1 MLRVGPPDISAF
13 CFATEKKDVTNIR
26 CYTNGFAKWLLHI
39 TGHVV
44 DLRSQSV
51 SYCLNRS
58 SLARFITEKF
68 QHPDVDNKQFRHT
81 VLSLINRAIEKG
93 EVKADT
99 DLSSFIELIL
109 SRANVPIDKQK
120 KEALVKE
127 LEKEN
132 EAPFLPIKNF
142 ISHALEELKTP
153 TAEKM
158 MRYKQA
164 LQPLQTARESL
175 KEVIK
180 NKEALLQRAD
190 HLVVR
195 GEKLSCNTE
204 KLVQAKNQLE
214 KLFSSPP
221 SLLVSAEIATFVADV
236 QAAVKS
242 LEEEEKSVALA
253 CFKKELEGVRS
264 DIELLVKEIE
274 AKAPHL
280 QALLQ
285 HRDLLAKNVDT
296 LAPKD
301 LDAFH
306 AALSNLQSLK
316 KEVAIEEKKSE
327 CRNLVE
333 RLKEQHLNTSS
344 VLHLQKLLD
353 EKPTPHEFE
362 AWLQKASVA
371 LEKGLQELSLVARLA
386 KTAQPQEEVGPVFA
400 QELKKKAQEN
410 KVKKIIGEMKVSFL
424 KVVGE
429 KSEEMQTIRLGEVA
443 GDLSRC
449 VASFCDAV
457 KEQPAICEGCLKEL
471 LEVLATTIETQ
482 KGNLSRVALRKAFP
496 VVASLST
503 GFIAQFTGTEGQ
515 LLREVFL
522 DVLKKMPTQTTGAV
536 REFAKTMHEK
546 MQLSQSVLDLKR
558 DDLVEQI
565 AMWCELCL
573 NHPSQTQAALERLI
587 QSIKAAPNQEE
598 VVAKLCSLITLKCQM
613 AKEGE
618 NFLDDVK
625 SYLFLAKRDFFS
637 TEPSFKKVCA
647 LLQEGLGL
655 QEKPHGTLDMNSEH
669 LSFLFNA
676 APEES
681 QAQCRE
687 HDVALTQVA
696 EHALEL
702 ALQKLESSTATHPI
716 YIGTE
721 WAFMADSPEKM
732 YRTLD
737 RLSSISRKYPHVTF
751 MPGSIAWCQKI
762 HSGAYACF
770 NTLPVFENGRLV
782 SLYHKRY
789 EKMDLDT
796 VAGVFKKKRKNLA
809 WALSDPAT
817 KKLLQDFNSN
827 FLVSGKGHVLAF
839 EICNDHINL
848 AAQEDYK
855 QRAPTGSGADVHVL
869 MAHGS
874 ILNNVRASAH
884 NGSLVAYI
892 DHSTSAQTSVATL
905 QKAKESQ
912 EWINKEKR
920 ANVNQNFG
928 LVGAFKAH
936 CYKAEKPL
944 EPTFLEHPPG
954 EKSIDAFF
962 KILSGQVGL
971 SPEVLKAKVIDH
983 LQTHALRYCP
993 EGDLPLVKKW
1003 TAASFADFQK
1013 TLLQRYTFH
1022 SPDDLQQ
1029 TIQVLKSGKGES
1041 LNQLVPILLNITSEL
1056 LSRQIV
1062 LKSDLANLPTQIHDP
1077 ERKKPYTQA
1086 RDALQV
1092 GYSYKDGMFYSVG

>member
-1 MLRVGPPDISAF
+1 MLRVAPPDISAF
-13 CFATEKKDVTNIR
+13 CFTTEKKDVTNIR
-26 CYTNGFAKWLLHI
+26 CYTNGFAKWLLQI

-44 DLRSQSV
+44 DLQSQSV
-51 SYCLNRS
+51 SYCINRS

-81 VLSLINRAIEKG
+81 ILSLINKAIEKG

-127 LEKEN
+127 FEKEN
-132 EAPFLPIKNF
+132 EAPFLPFKNF
-142 ISHALEELKTP
+142 VSNALEELKTP

-158 MRYKQA
+158 VRYKQA
-164 LQPLQTARESL
+164 LQPLQSAREAL

-180 NKEALLQRAD
+180 NKETLLQRAD
-190 HLVVR
+190 HLIVR
-195 GEKLSCNTE
+195 GERLSCSTE

-221 SLLVSAEIATFVADV
+221 SVLVSAEISTFVADV
-236 QAAVKS
+236 QSAVKS
-242 LEEEEKSVALA
+242 LEEEEKSLALA
-253 CFKKELEGVRS
+253 CFKKEVEGVRV
-264 DIELLVKEIE
+264 DIKLLLQEIE
-274 AKAPHL
+274 AKVPNL
-280 QALLQ
+280 QALEQ
-285 HRDLLAKNVDT
+285 YRHLLAKESAT
-296 LAPKD
+296 LIPKD
-301 LDAFH
+301 LDAFN
-306 AALSNLQSLK
+306 AALQALQNMK
-316 KEVAIEEKKSE
+316 KEVGILEKKNE
-327 CRNLVE
+327 CQNLVD
-333 RLKEQHLNTSS
+333 RFKEQNINSAA

-353 EKPTPHEFE
+353 EKPAPHEFE
-362 AWLQKASVA
+362 AWLQVASVA
-371 LEKGLQELSLVARLA
+371 LEKGFQELSIVARLA
-386 KTAQPQEEVGPVFA
+386 KTAQPQAEVGPVFA

-424 KVVGE
+424 KVVSE
-429 KSEEMQTIRLGEVA
+429 KSEEMQQKRLVEVA

-449 VASFCDAV
+449 VASFCDVV
-457 KEQPAICEGCLKEL
+457 KDHPAICEGCLKEL

-482 KGNLSRVALRKAFP
+482 KGNLSRVALRKAYP
-496 VVASLST
+496 LVAFLST
-503 GFIAQFTGTEGQ
+503 RFISHFAGTEGQ

-536 REFAKTMHEK
+536 REFAKAMHEE
-546 MQLSQSVLDLKR
+546 MQLSQSVIDLKR
-558 DDLVEQI
+558 EDIVEQI

-573 NHPSQTQAALERLI
+573 NHPSQTQSALERLI
-587 QSIKAAPNQEE
+587 QSIEVVPNQEE
-598 VVAKLCSLITLKCQM
+598 VVTKLCSLITLKCQM

-618 NFLDDVK
+618 NFLDDVR

-637 TEPSFKKVCA
+637 AEPSFKKVCA
-647 LLQEGLGL
+647 LLEKGLGL
-655 QEKPHGTLDMNSEH
+655 EEKQIEKLDVNSGH
-669 LSFLFNA
+669 LSFLLNA

-687 HDVALTQVA
+687 HGVELTQVA

-702 ALQKLESSTATHPI
+702 ALQKLEPTSATHPV

-796 VAGVFKKKRKNLA
+796 VAAVFKKKRKNLT
-809 WALSDPAT
+809 WALSDSTT

-827 FLVSGKGHVLAF
+827 LLVSGKGHVLAF

-855 QRAPTGSGADVHVL
+855 QRAPTGSGVDVHVL

-874 ILNNVRASAH
+874 ILNNQRLAAH
-884 NGSLVAYI
+884 DGSLVAYI
-892 DHSTSAQTSVATL
+892 DHSKNAQTSMATL

-928 LVGAFKAH
+928 LIGAFKTH
-936 CYKAEKPL
+936 GYKAQEPL
-944 EPTFLEHPPG
+944 EPAFLEHPPG
-954 EKSIDAFF
+954 EKSLDAFF
-962 KILSGQVGL
+962 KILSAQVGL
-971 SPEVLKAKVIDH
+971 TAETLKGKVIEHLKANAKK
-983 LQTHALRYCP
+983 YCP
-993 EGDLPLVKKW
+993 EGDLLLVKKW

-1013 TLLQRYTFH
+1013 NLLQRYTFN
-1022 SPDDLQQ
+1022 SSADLQQ
-1029 TIQVLKSGKGES
+1029 TIQVLQSGTGES

-1077 ERKKPYTQA
+1077 ERKKPYTFA
-1086 RDALQV
+1086 RDALQI
-1092 GYSYKDGMFYSVG
+1092 GYSYKDGMFYSI